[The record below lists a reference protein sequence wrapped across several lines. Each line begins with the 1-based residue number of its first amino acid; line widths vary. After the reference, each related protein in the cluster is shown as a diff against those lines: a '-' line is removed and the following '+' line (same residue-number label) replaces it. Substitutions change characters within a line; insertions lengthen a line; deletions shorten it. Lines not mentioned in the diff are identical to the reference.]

1 MKTCTERNPFPLEI
15 TSYDGLSLL
24 PTTIRVVFPSLF
36 LHVLYSQHV
45 SSPRTADLWTTQVWT
60 AQVWIHLHL
69 DFFFFFFSK
78 YVLSIGDWLNSQMP
92 NCGYWEESWILNLS
106 ICGAARAG
114 NGFESAPTAVP
125 SHSSCSVYV
134 YWTSLLPPPNPA
146 MSNYLL
152 LFIR

>member
-1 MKTCTERNPFPLEI
+1 MYRKKSIPSGNYILWWSKPSSHHDQSGFPI
-15 TSYDGLSLL
+15 AL
-24 PTTIRVVFPSLF
+24 PPCSLF
-36 LHVLYSQHV
+36 TACLITPYSW
-45 SSPRTADLWTTQVWT
+45 PLNYTGLNCAGLNPLT
-60 AQVWIHLHL
+60 LG
-69 DFFFFFFSK
+69 FFFFFSSK

-134 YWTSLLPPPNPA
+134 YWTSLLPPPTPCNE
-146 MSNYLL
+146 
-152 LFIR
+152 